1 MVGQA
6 GTERWVM
13 TGGIFLAGGCYL
25 VTAAGLTGVRA
36 SARALLAVAGMAA
49 RRAGLPQ

>member
-25 VTAAGLTGVRA
+25 VTAAGLTGVRV